1 MKKLFF
7 IAVLALSLTV
17 TAQTTRPIITPNTI
31 GNMLSTPTHSATDTI
46 TNTTVKYQYAVAKG
60 ANITFTAQAL
70 VTKVT
75 GTVAG
80 TVKIQGSLDG
90 TNYNDLAGQ
99 TAFTLTDVASQS
111 ASFSVNPS
119 THQFYRIV
127 VTPSGTQSSRIAT
140 KALARQ

>member
-1 MKKLFF
+1 MKKLLF
-7 IAVLALSLTV
+7 ALLLVAGTL
-17 TAQTTRPIITPNTI
+17 TAQTTKPVITPNTLA
-31 GNMLSTPTHSATDTI
+31 NMLSTPTHAATDTI
-46 TNTTVKYQYAVAKG
+46 TNTTVKYQYAVVKG
-60 ANITFTAQAL
+60 ANIAFTAQAL

-80 TVKIQGSLDG
+80 TVTLQGSLDG
-90 TNYNDLAGQ
+90 INYNAIAGIS
-99 TAFTLTDVASQS
+99 AFTLTDVATQS
-111 ASFSVNPS
+111 VSFEVKPS